1 VVFGKGIAAGVK
13 KKRVGRGEEWD
24 IVFFSRLFFSVFFS
38 VFSSFLFPFH
48 SSLEEGRNLAVSQR
62 VIGARGLHGVSLEVV
77 LT

>member
-1 VVFGKGIAAGVK
+1 
-13 KKRVGRGEEWD
+13 VGRGEEEWD
-24 IVFFSRLFFSVFFS
+24 IVFFFSSFFS
-38 VFSSFLFPFH
+38 VFSFLFFSFFPFH